1 MITALKDWWRLSRL
15 RSSYPTCRFYERVV
29 IDRQS
34 SLGGYNVFFEGT
46 KVVESTIGRHTYL
59 QERSIVLQADVG
71 NFCSLAMGSFIG
83 LPQHSLQMVSS
94 HPSFYLKNTP
104 LVKTFSAGDIAT
116 CSSPRTT
123 IGHDVWIG
131 QNACIMAGL
140 RIGCGAVI
148 GAGAVVTKD
157 VPDYAIVGGVPAKII
172 RYRFDEEIR
181 SSLLKSVWWERPD
194 IWIQEHISDFLSVK
208 SFAEK
213 YGTSPDIQN
222 YDTEKISS

>member
-34 SLGGYNVFFEGT
+34 TLGGYNVFFEGA

-59 QERSIVLQADVG
+59 QERSIVIQADVG
-71 NFCSLAMGSFIG
+71 SFCSLAMGSFIG
-83 LPQHSLQMVSS
+83 LPQHSLRMVSS
-94 HPSFYLKNTP
+94 HPAFYLKNTP

-116 CSSPRTT
+116 GSPRTT

-131 QNACIMAGL
+131 QNASIMAGL
-140 RIGCGAVI
+140 RVGCGAVI

-157 VPDYAIVGGVPAKII
+157 VPDYAIVGGVPAKMI

-181 SSLLKSVWWERPD
+181 SALLNSVWWEQSD
-194 IWIQEHISDFLSVK
+194 IWIQENIGDFLSVK
-208 SFAEK
+208 SFAGK
-213 YGTSPDIQN
+213 YGTLPDIQN
-222 YDTEKISS
+222 SETGKISS